1 MGETGLRGLQ
11 LARIDSLEL
20 GTLKLKNVPV
30 IIKSPPL
37 RDLPTGETE
46 SLSPLALGYSMIID
60 YGTKKLKNVRE
71 NPSVALVVDRL
82 RPTRAVAVEGTC
94 EVYERG
100 PEYLRL
106 LELLMKRF
114 EFYRKNPWV
123 EGESPIFRLTPQK
136 AVSWGLGLGRV
147 GA

>member
-1 MGETGLRGLQ
+1 MVKFTAKEAAFLKSNEVCR
-11 LARIDSLEL
+11 LATASKDAKPQVTPVMYAMD
-20 GTLKLKNVPV
+20 GTAFV
-30 IIKSPPL
+30 I
-37 RDLPTGETE
+37 
-46 SLSPLALGYSMIID
+46 AVD